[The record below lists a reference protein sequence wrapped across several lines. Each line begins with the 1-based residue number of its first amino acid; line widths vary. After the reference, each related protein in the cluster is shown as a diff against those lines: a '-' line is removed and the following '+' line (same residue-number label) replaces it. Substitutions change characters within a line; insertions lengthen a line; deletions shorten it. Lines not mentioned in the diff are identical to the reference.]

1 MLIVFSPSIS
11 GSKTAMLGEAV
22 NFAWFPLTNPALISV
37 PLAFLAGWIGT
48 ITSPVRGDEEL
59 AVEME
64 VRSLTGA
71 GAGEAI
77 SH

>member
-1 MLIVFSPSIS
+1 MEQPNESRKSYESTLHTLGRWSTAIV
-11 GSKTAMLGEAV
+11 LV
-22 NFAWFPLTNPALISV
+22 ALISV